1 MVKTLQALKTLAGPG
16 TVETLVDNRIA
27 VENLTRL
34 AQSKGCTIET
44 EQLAENRF
52 RVTITAQAG
61 AQLPDTADGICTVPS
76 ERPENTVVVISA
88 DHMGQGDDTLGRVL
102 LKGFLFALTQQEK
115 LPRTVLFYNGG
126 AFVTCDGSAS
136 LEDLHKLEALG
147 VEILTCGTCL
157 NHYGIADKLR
167 VGQVTNM
174 YVIAEKQMNATL
186 VIGLDPPTDSGPG
199 DLLPGDGPG
208 PGGGGPV
215 RAAVSAGAHH
225 PAAVPHFRRVRPGLE
240 GGPQRRNRPDGGAG

>member
-1 MVKTLQALKTLAGPG
+1 MIQVNAVGDACPIPVVKTLQALKTLAGPG
-16 TVETLVDNRIA
+16 TVETLVDKRIA
-27 VENLTRL
+27 VGNLTRL

-44 EQLAENRF
+44 ERLAGTRF
-52 RVTITAQAG
+52 RVAIAAHAG

-186 VIGLDPPTDSGPG
+186 VI
-199 DLLPGDGPG
+199 
-208 PGGGGPV
+208 
-215 RAAVSAGAHH
+215 
-225 PAAVPHFRRVRPGLE
+225 RP
-240 GGPQRRNRPDGGAG
+240 

>member
-1 MVKTLQALKTLAGPG
+1 MIQVNAVGDACPIPVVKTLQALKTLAGPG

-61 AQLPDTADGICTVPS
+61 AQLTDNAVCIWTVPCDLADKW
-76 ERPENTVVVISA
+76 VVVISA

-186 VIGLDPPTDSGPG
+186 VI
-199 DLLPGDGPG
+199 
-208 PGGGGPV
+208 
-215 RAAVSAGAHH
+215 
-225 PAAVPHFRRVRPGLE
+225 RP
-240 GGPQRRNRPDGGAG
+240 

>member
-1 MVKTLQALKTLAGPG
+1 MIQVNAVGDACPIPVVKTLQALKTLAGPG

-102 LKGFLFALTQQEK
+102 LKGFLFALTQQET
-115 LPRTVLFYNGG
+115 LPRTILFYNGG
-126 AFVTCDGSAS
+126 AFVTCEGSAS
-136 LEDLHKLEALG
+136 LEDLRKLAEQG

-157 NHYGIADKLR
+157 NHYGLTEKLR
-167 VGQVTNM
+167 VGGVTNM
-174 YVIAEKQMNATL
+174 YVIVEKQTQATK
-186 VIGLDPPTDSGPG
+186 VI
-199 DLLPGDGPG
+199 
-208 PGGGGPV
+208 
-215 RAAVSAGAHH
+215 
-225 PAAVPHFRRVRPGLE
+225 RP
-240 GGPQRRNRPDGGAG
+240 